1 MESRWENSLRRDG
14 LKVMKTCEN
23 TWLIMPR
30 SEGLPVSECPCCNKP
45 FATQKAAILCAD
57 VLFPEL
63 GEGA

>member
-1 MESRWENSLRRDG
+1 MANRWENSCRIDG
-14 LKVMKTCEN
+14 LKVMRTPEDR
-23 TWLIMPR
+23 WLIMPR

>member
-1 MESRWENSLRRDG
+1 MASRWENSLRSDG